1 MKKGLFITIDG
12 PDGCGK
18 STNAVMLCEY
28 IKRKGYKVVHTY
40 EPGGTAIGE
49 KIRKILLAPENII
62 SPEAELLL
70 YEASRAQLVKEIII
84 PAVKKNRVVVCER
97 FYDATIAYQGYGRG
111 LDIEMIKNLNKTASC
126 GVVPDLTIILDIDAE
141 KGLKKAV
148 SVSKDFKKGVADRL
162 EKESMGFHKKVR
174 AGFLKLAKEE
184 PLRIKVVKVSD
195 TIESTQKA
203 VRKEVDRIL

>member
-40 EPGGTAIGE
+40 EPGGTAVGE
-49 KIRKILLAPENII
+49 KIRKILLTPENSI

-162 EKESMGFHKKVR
+162 EKESIGFHKKVR